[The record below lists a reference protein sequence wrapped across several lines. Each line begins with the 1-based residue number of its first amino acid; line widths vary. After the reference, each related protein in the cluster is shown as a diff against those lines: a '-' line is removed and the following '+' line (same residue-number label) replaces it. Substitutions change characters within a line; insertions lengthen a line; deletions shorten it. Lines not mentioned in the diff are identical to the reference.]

1 MTKKT
6 KTRKFAVKA
15 KILSTKDN
23 RIVENQKK
31 REKEAKE
38 RQEALQEDEKV
49 TLYSYRSSGSI
60 LGFRLLYV

>member
-6 KTRKFAVKA
+6 KTRRYAVKA

-31 REKEAKE
+31 REKEEKE
-38 RQEALQEDEKV
+38 KKEALVRHVEQ
-49 TLYSYRSSGSI
+49 TPSSMFFKY
-60 LGFRLLYV
+60 LCCVNVDK

>member
-38 RQEALQEDEKV
+38 RQEALVRHVEQIPSLFPD
-49 TLYSYRSSGSI
+49 S
-60 LGFRLLYV
+60 RLPSHIS

>member
-15 KILSTKDN
+15 QILSTKDN

-38 RQEALQEDEKV
+38 RQEALVRHVEQ
-49 TLYSYRSSGSI
+49 TPSSM
-60 LGFRLLYV
+60 FFKYVSEP